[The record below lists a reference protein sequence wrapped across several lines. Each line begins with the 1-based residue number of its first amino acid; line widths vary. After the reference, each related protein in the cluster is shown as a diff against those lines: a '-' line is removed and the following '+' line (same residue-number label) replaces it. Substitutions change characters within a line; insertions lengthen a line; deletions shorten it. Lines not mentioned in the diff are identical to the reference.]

1 MANNYDLSSCV
12 RCGNCK
18 ALCPTYSEDAVEGMG
33 ARGRTM
39 LLKKF
44 NEGEIRYSSLFEERI
59 FTCMLCGACNSLC
72 PLGIDVTGEIYKARK
87 TILGFDKKK
96 KLIALGLRYAF
107 EKPSRGFALLR
118 AFDYIRNILPLH
130 KIKTLQ
136 ILNGIDSG
144 ISTAPLR
151 NTTSLLKTSNAKGRV
166 AVFIGCTANYI
177 YPATGMALAV
187 SLNSLG
193 YDVIIPKGETCCGA
207 PLLSMGLEDEARY
220 MAEKNADIF
229 KKLRIDHVISLCPTC
244 VHFIKN
250 EYKRL
255 IGDSIEIA
263 VDASEF
269 FSSQKQSLN
278 PKKSA
283 LKIIYHD
290 PCHAI
295 YNLNIRNEPRTI
307 LQNLGYSLIEPKERG
322 CCGFAGTFSLLY
334 QRLSQDMLE
343 LRVDNYREADMVV
356 TSCPNCVLQLKSRI
370 KDKPVKH
377 IVEIIKEAL
386 P

>member
-1 MANNYDLSSCV
+1 MANNYDLTSCV

-18 ALCPTYSEDAVEGMG
+18 ALCPTYSENAIEGMG
-33 ARGRTM
+33 ARGRMM

-44 NEGEIRYSSLFEERI
+44 TEGRIGYSSLLDERI

-72 PLGIDVTGEIYKARK
+72 PLGIDATGEIYKARK
-87 TILGFDKKK
+87 TFLGLDKKK
-96 KLIALGLRYAF
+96 KLIALAVRYAF
-107 EKPSRGFALLR
+107 ENPSRGFALLK
-118 AFDYIRNILPLH
+118 AIDYLKNILPLH
-130 KIKTLQ
+130 KISALQ
-136 ILNGIDSG
+136 ILNGLDAG
-144 ISTAPLR
+144 ISSTSLR
-151 NTTSLLKTSNAKGRV
+151 NTTSLLKASNAKGRV
-166 AVFIGCTANYI
+166 AVFTGCTANYI
-177 YPATGMALAV
+177 YPATGMALAT
-187 SLNSLG
+187 SLNYAG
-193 YDVIIPKGETCCGA
+193 YEVVIPKGETCCGA
-207 PLLSMGLEDEARY
+207 PLLSLGLEDQAIV

-255 IGDSIEIA
+255 IGDSIDNA
-263 VDASEF
+263 VDASQF
-269 FSSQKQSLN
+269 FISQEPLFNDRHSG
-278 PKKSA
+278 

-290 PCHAI
+290 PCHAV
-295 YNLNIRNEPRTI
+295 YNLNIRHEPRTI

-334 QRLSQDMLE
+334 QRLSRDMLE
-343 LRVDNYREADMVV
+343 LRANNYMEADMVV

-377 IVEIIKEAL
+377 IIEIIKEAL
-386 P
+386 R